1 MKIKQ
6 ENALINAL
14 PYIKEFYNSIVV
26 VKIGGHAIVKP
37 IIEEIVKDIVLLYYV
52 GVKPIIIHG
61 GGPEI
66 TRKMKKNG
74 KKPKFVGGLRITD
87 DDTIEVAKMVL
98 TEDINSKIVSLIDK
112 HGAKGLGLSGRD
124 GQLITAKKRA
134 PQKIKVNDVEQDV
147 DLGWVGEAETI
158 NPEVLRTA
166 IEEGY
171 IPVIAPIA
179 PDAKGNSLNL
189 NADTVAGDI
198 ATAIKSKKLIVL
210 TDVPGV
216 LRNPSDTD
224 SLISSLSI
232 EEINEMI
239 RSGSIQEGMIPKIEA
254 CMKAIG
260 GSVEKAHII
269 DGGRPHSLLLEL
281 FTDEGIGTMML
292 KYTSAK
298 I

>member
-6 ENALINAL
+6 ENALIDAL
-14 PYIKEFYNSIVV
+14 PYIKKFYNSIVV
-26 VKIGGHAIVKP
+26 VKIGGHTIVKP
-37 IIEEIVKDIVLLYYV
+37 NIEEIVKDIVLLYYV

-66 TRKMKKNG
+66 TRKMEKNG

-87 DDTIEVAKMVL
+87 DDTLEVVRTVL
-98 TEDINSKIVSLIDK
+98 TEDINPKIISLIDK

-124 GQLITAKKRA
+124 GQLITAKKRS
-134 PQKIKVNDVEQDV
+134 PQKIKVNGVEQDV

-198 ATAIKSKKLIVL
+198 AIAIKAKKLIVL

-216 LRNPSDTD
+216 LRDPSNPN
-224 SLISSLSI
+224 SLISNLSI
-232 EEINEMI
+232 DEANEMI
-239 RSGSIQEGMIPKIEA
+239 NSGSIQKGMIPKIEA
-254 CMKAIG
+254 CMKAIN

-269 DGGRPHSLLLEL
+269 DGSRPHSLLLEL
-281 FTDEGIGTMML
+281 FTDEGIGTMIL
-292 KYTSAK
+292 K
-298 I
+298 

>member
-1 MKIKQ
+1 MKIKP
-6 ENALINAL
+6 ENALIGAL
-14 PYIKEFYNSIVV
+14 PHIKKFYNSIIV

-52 GVKPIIIHG
+52 GMKPIIIHG

-66 TRKMKKNG
+66 TRKMEKDG

-87 DDTIEVAKMVL
+87 DDTLDIVRTVL
-98 TEDINSKIVSLIDK
+98 TEDMNPKIVSLINK

-124 GQLITAKKRA
+124 GQLITAKKKV
-134 PQKIKVNDVEQDV
+134 PQKIKVNGVEQDV
-147 DLGWVGEAETI
+147 DLGRVGEVETI
-158 NPEVLRTA
+158 NPEVLRMA

-179 PDAKGNSLNL
+179 PDAKGNDLNL

-198 ATAIKSKKLIVL
+198 AIAIKSKKLIVL

-216 LRNPSDTD
+216 LRNPSDPD

-232 EEINEMI
+232 EEANEMI
-239 RSGSIQEGMIPKIEA
+239 GSGSVQKGMLPKVKA
-254 CMKAIG
+254 CMRAID

-269 DGGRPHSLLLEL
+269 DGNRPHSLLLEL
-281 FTDEGIGTMML
+281 FTDEGIGTMMF
-292 KYTSAK
+292 AK

>member
-6 ENALINAL
+6 ENALIDAL
-14 PYIKEFYNSIVV
+14 PYIKKFYNSIVV

-52 GVKPIIIHG
+52 GMKPIVIHG

-66 TRKMKKNG
+66 TRKMEKNG

-87 DDTIEVAKMVL
+87 DDTLEVVKTVL
-98 TEDINSKIVSLIDK
+98 TEDINSKITSLIDK

-124 GQLITAKKRA
+124 GQLITAKKRS
-134 PQKIKVNDVEQDV
+134 PQKIKVNGVEQDV

-189 NADTVAGDI
+189 NADTVASDI
-198 ATAIKSKKLIVL
+198 AIAIKSKKLIVL

-216 LRNPSDTD
+216 LRDPSKPD

-232 EEINEMI
+232 EEVNEMI
-239 RSGSIQEGMIPKIEA
+239 RSGSIQKGMIPKIEA
-254 CMKAIG
+254 CMKAIN

-269 DGGRPHSLLLEL
+269 DGCRPHSLLLEL
-281 FTDEGIGTMML
+281 FTDKGIGTMML
-292 KYTSAK
+292 KCTSAK